1 MPTSAGDTT
10 NSTVY
15 QTVGRELL
23 KQLHPQLIPC
33 CGPQTPSL
41 ADGKESTAP
50 TDVANLPQY
59 SPAPYAG
66 FSNGSLRSQ
75 HITLDSFSQTRAVD
89 ALVEKY
95 GRTSHMFIKDK
106 GANFFVGCDG
116 NAALCFRVNAKVAI
130 VLGDPLCTPDLY
142 MSIIDEFAL
151 YRRKQGWDIIIQAV
165 GDEFVRQ
172 SRERNW
178 PSLCAARE
186 LVLNPLTNP
195 VIHCKAGKSG
205 TRMLVQNRWLLH
217 PKKGRMSL
225 RAYMPNNGRNYGLER
240 ELTGVYDAWR
250 HKRNTSGVRQLHS
263 ATYDIMAF
271 PQLGLFI
278 YTVDESGTV
287 NGVAA
292 LRRLASGGYHV
303 DPFVNAPGSHKTTP
317 DLLIFGALSLLNT
330 MGVGY
335 LSLGE
340 EMLTA
345 NVESFGFSEKL
356 QTRRRAASRW
366 VLDRLPPRNKALFN
380 HKYKPDP
387 ALESKLHSVFPSG
400 EPGLRH
406 SLAMM
411 QFSNINIW
419 SIILAEVCKWI
430 ASVFSFLSTTPH
442 AKNIA

>member
-1 MPTSAGDTT
+1 
-10 NSTVY
+10 
-15 QTVGRELL
+15 
-23 KQLHPQLIPC
+23 
-33 CGPQTPSL
+33 
-41 ADGKESTAP
+41 
-50 TDVANLPQY
+50 
-59 SPAPYAG
+59 
-66 FSNGSLRSQ
+66 
-75 HITLDSFSQTRAVD
+75 
-89 ALVEKY
+89 
-95 GRTSHMFIKDK
+95 MFVKDK

-130 VLGDPLCTPDLY
+130 VLGDPLCAPELY

-151 YRRKQGWDIIIQAV
+151 YRRKKGWDILIQAV

-217 PKKGRMSL
+217 PEKGGMSL
-225 RAYMPNNGRNYGLER
+225 RAYIPNDGRNHDLER
-240 ELTGVYDAWR
+240 ELTAVYDAWR

-271 PQLGLFI
+271 PQLSLLI
-278 YTVDESGTV
+278 YTVDQKGAV

-340 EMLTA
+340 EMLTE
-345 NVESFGFSEKL
+345 NVESFGFSEQL
-356 QTRRRAASRW
+356 QKRRRAASRW

-430 ASVFSFLSTTPH
+430 SSFFHFVSRTPNM
-442 AKNIA
+442 KKLE